1 MFASCKLGNC
11 NIGNGENF
19 INFDL
24 IEDLVEYHFKLVW
37 NDGKAVASDGAE
49 DTDYE
54 LEWKQAD
61 NPLTMTDADMKPYGD
76 PRQSPSGDKPLGFNG
91 LSVSSKQ
98 TATLLDGQAG
108 LTNWWFS
115 VGYKLEHC
123 NDNDNCGNPAYKYQ
137 DGGKYRGKTASK
149 TQLFVN
155 VPATTTTLTITTTA
169 TTIGATTTLP
179 TTTTA
184 ATTPKTTTSGKI

>member
-54 LEWKQAD
+54 LEWKQAA
-61 NPLTMTDADMKPYGD
+61 NPLTVTDADMKPYGD

-98 TATLLDGQAG
+98 TATLLDGQG
-108 LTNWWFS
+108 ELINWWFS

-137 DGGKYRGKTASK
+137 DGGKDRGKTASK
-149 TQLFVN
+149 TQLFVYN
-155 VPATTTTLTITTTA
+155 VPATTTTL
-169 TTIGATTTLP
+169 P
-179 TTTTA
+179 TNTTA